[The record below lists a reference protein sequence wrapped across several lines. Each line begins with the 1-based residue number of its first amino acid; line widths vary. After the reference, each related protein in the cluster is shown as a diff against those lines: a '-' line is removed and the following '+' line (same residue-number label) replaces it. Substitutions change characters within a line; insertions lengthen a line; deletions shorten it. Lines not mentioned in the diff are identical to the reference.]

1 MRLPERFFA
10 YPRVWCHLRKTYP
23 MDQTTGTLLRLII
36 TANLSVAAH
45 KLATVILD
53 GIAWKDGFNGL
64 ERGTAAFTLAELGA
78 KVGVS
83 RQYLNTLLTELETS
97 PLGLIRWRPKGR
109 HSPWLFRFSLGSPQS
124 GTPDLASAEGDNTLY
139 RESHNKTVFSGR
151 IKIGAEPNVHRTPW
165 AALIRAVKTTLPC
178 WNIDVQVIWERF
190 LAFNSA
196 KGNTAVPAGFLLG
209 FMRKWRAM
217 PGEAQKASEP
227 VPEPAAVPP
236 NVAEAQA
243 LARPAPSGNRDF
255 HRQDLE
261 RLIGRVAYEVRI
273 AAMMER
279 LNLGRFAATLAVHGQ
294 AVKAREIGA

>member
-1 MRLPERFFA
+1 
-10 YPRVWCHLRKTYP
+10 

-97 PLGLIRWRPKGR
+97 SLGLIRWRPKGR
-109 HSPWLFRFSLGSPQS
+109 HSPWLFRFSPGCPRS
-124 GTPDLASAEGDNTLY
+124 GMPDLASPEGDNTLY
-139 RESHNKTVFSGR
+139 RDSHNKTVFFGR
-151 IKIGAEPNVHRTPW
+151 IEIGTEPNVHRTPW
-165 AALIRAVKTTLPC
+165 AALIRAVKTALPC
-178 WNIDVQVIWERF
+178 WNVDVQVIWERF
-190 LAFNSA
+190 LAFNRA

-209 FMRKWRAM
+209 FMRKWRVS
-217 PGEAQKASEP
+217 PGEARKASE
-227 VPEPAAVPP
+227 PEPAAVPP
-236 NVAEAQA
+236 NIAEAQA
-243 LARPAPSGNRDF
+243 LARPAPSGNRGF

-261 RLIGRVAYEVRI
+261 RLIGRVGYEIRV
-273 AAMMER
+273 AAMMKR
-279 LNLGRFAATLAVHGQ
+279 LSLGRFAAALAVHGQ
-294 AVKAREIGA
+294 AVKAGEIAA

>member
-1 MRLPERFFA
+1 
-10 YPRVWCHLRKTYP
+10 

-109 HSPWLFRFSLGSPQS
+109 QSPWLFRFSPGSLQS
-124 GTPDLASAEGDNTLY
+124 GTPDVASAEDDNTLY
-139 RESHNKTVFSGR
+139 RESHNKTVFFGR
-151 IKIGAEPNVHRTPW
+151 IEIGTEPNVHRTPW
-165 AALIRAVKTTLPC
+165 ATLIRAVKTALPC

-190 LAFNSA
+190 LAFNRA

-209 FMRKWRAM
+209 FMRKWRAS
-217 PGEAQKASEP
+217 PGETPKPTSQSAPDA
-227 VPEPAAVPP
+227 VAVPH
-236 NVAEAQA
+236 NIAEAQA

-279 LNLGRFAATLAVHGQ
+279 LSLGRFAASLAVHGE
-294 AVKAREIGA
+294 AVTAREIGA